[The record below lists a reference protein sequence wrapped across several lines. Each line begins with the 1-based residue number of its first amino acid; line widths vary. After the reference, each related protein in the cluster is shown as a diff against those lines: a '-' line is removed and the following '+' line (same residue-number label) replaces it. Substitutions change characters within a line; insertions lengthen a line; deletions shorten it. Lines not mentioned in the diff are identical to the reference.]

1 MSDDAQVRRA
11 LDGLGVPYEIVD
23 IDPAFADTAAF
34 CEKYGFGLDVSGN
47 TIIVA
52 SKKEPKQYAACL
64 VLAHTR
70 LDVNHAVKRLMGA
83 SRVSFASA
91 EETMALT
98 GMQIGGVTVLALP
111 PDLPVYVDDRIM
123 ALPWMILGAGSR
135 AAKVKVSPQVLLRLP
150 GVEVVPGLAQVIGP
164 SASSR

>member
-1 MSDDAQVRRA
+1 VGRPPGGAEEVSDDARVRRV
-11 LDGLGVPYEIVD
+11 LDGLGVPYEIVA

-34 CEKYGFGLDVSGN
+34 CEKYGYGLDVSGN

-64 VLAHTR
+64 VLA
-70 LDVNHAVKRLMGA
+70 A

-123 ALPWMILGAGSR
+123 VLPWMILGAGSR
-135 AAKVKVSPQVLLRLP
+135 AAKVKVSPQALLRLP
-150 GVEVVPGLAQVIGP
+150 GVQVVPGLAQAALPG
-164 SASSR
+164 

>member
-1 MSDDAQVRRA
+1 MIEQRVVDTLRA
-11 LDGLGVPYEIVD
+11 LGAEYELIQ
-23 IDPAFADTAAF
+23 IDPAYADTAAF

-111 PDLPVYVDDRIM
+111 PDLPIYVDERIM

-135 AAKVKVSPQVLLRLP
+135 SAKVKVSPQALLRLP
-150 GVEVVPGLAQVIGP
+150 GVQVVPGLAQPIGP
-164 SASSR
+164 PASSG

>member
-1 MSDDAQVRRA
+1 VSDETLTGVRRA
-11 LDGLGVPYEIVD
+11 LDGLGVPYEIVE

-34 CEKYGFGLDVSGN
+34 CEKYGYGLDVSGN

-52 SKKEPKQYAACL
+52 SKKEPKQFAACL
-64 VLAHTR
+64 
-70 LDVNHAVKRLMGA
+70 KKLMGA
-83 SRVSFASA
+83 SRVSFASG

-111 PDLPVYVDDRIM
+111 PDLPIYVDDRIM

-135 AAKVKVSPQVLLRLP
+135 AAKVKVSPRVLERLP
-150 GVEVVPGLAQVIGP
+150 GFQAVPGLAQP
-164 SASSR
+164 MSPPPPPA

>member
-1 MSDDAQVRRA
+1 MSASPTAFDADETGGWRPSRPTRA
-11 LDGLGVPYEIVD
+11 SVGEWV
-23 IDPAFADTAAF
+23 TA
-34 CEKYGFGLDVSGN
+34 N

-91 EETMALT
+91 DETMALT

-111 PDLPVYVDDRIM
+111 PDLPIYVDERIM

-135 AAKVKVSPQVLLRLP
+135 SAKVKVSPQALLRLP
-150 GVEVVPGLAQVIGP
+150 GVQVVPGLAQPIGP
-164 SASSR
+164 PASSG